1 MSQLFR
7 YCRAHRIALGLFV
20 AALAGLCLFWAA
32 RGNRVW
38 MDAWLA
44 HVSMPVKGAV
54 SALVDPLPFSVCEA
68 SVTVLILFVLFMAG
82 RTVWQLV
89 RRGQNR
95 FGTLVLHFVTAAVWV
110 YLLVCALWGT
120 QYYGTTFAE
129 KAGMTGGEVETG
141 DLAAVAAY
149 FARQANETADAV
161 PRDGEGVFAV
171 SVQEILSHSSGVY
184 DNAVAE
190 YPCLAGPERS
200 AKPAF
205 YSRIMSAAGFTGYL
219 CPLFGES
226 TVNVD
231 CPTVFL
237 PVTVAHEFA
246 HQRGVAAEQEA
257 NFCGI
262 YASVTSGKAEYV
274 YSGWLY
280 GFVHLFN
287 ALYSADPEQALAAW
301 EQLCPEARAD
311 IGCNDAYW
319 ASWEGPVETLG
330 ETVYEG
336 FLQSYDQKLGMR
348 SYGACVDLLVEK
360 YLPLAGEKQPL

>member
-7 YCRAHRIALGLFV
+7 YCRAHSIALGLFV

-95 FGTLVLHFVTAAVWV
+95 FGTLVRHFVTAAVWV

-129 KAGMTGGEVETG
+129 KAGMSGGEVETG

-257 NFCGI
+257 NFVGI
-262 YASVTSGKAEYV
+262 LASITSGKPAYM

-280 GFVHLFN
+280 GYLHLSN
-287 ALYSADPEQALAAW
+287 ALYRADPQAAAA
-301 EQLCPEARAD
+301 LSARLPAGAAAD
-311 IGCNDAYW
+311 FADNNAYW
-319 ASWEGPVETLG
+319 AGWEGPVRTVG
-330 ETVYEG
+330 ESVYDS
-336 FLQSYDQKLGMR
+336 FLRSYGQDLGMQ
-348 SYGACVDLLVEK
+348 SYGACVDLLVEHF
-360 YLPLAGEKQPL
+360 LPLCGPTE

>member
-1 MSQLFR
+1 MSQLLR
-7 YCRAHRIALGLFV
+7 HCRAHRIALGLLA

-32 RGNRVW
+32 RGNRAW
-38 MDAWLA
+38 MDAWLS
-44 HVSMPVKGAV
+44 HVSMPVKRAV

-68 SVTVLILFVLFMAG
+68 AVTVGILFVLFMIG
-82 RTVWQLV
+82 RTVRKLV
-89 RRGQNR
+89 RRKQNR
-95 FGTLVLHFVTAAVWV
+95 FGTLALHFVTAAVWV

-129 KAGMTGGEVETG
+129 KAGMTGGAVETG

-149 FARQANETADAV
+149 FARQANGTADAV
-161 PRDGEGVFAV
+161 PRDDEGVFAV

-184 DNAVAE
+184 DGAVAE
-190 YPCLAGPERS
+190 YPCLAGPERG

-205 YSRIMSAAGFTGYL
+205 YSKVMSAAGFTGYL

-231 CPTVFL
+231 CPSVFL

-287 ALYSADPEQALAAW
+287 ALCSADPEQAVAVW
-301 EQLCPEARAD
+301 DQLCPEARAD
-311 IGCNDAYW
+311 IAANNAYW

-360 YLPLAGEKQPL
+360 YLPLTGEKQTI

>member
-1 MSQLFR
+1 MPKLLQH
-7 YCRAHRIALGLFV
+7 CRRHLPALGLL
-20 AALAGLCLFWAA
+20 AAAAAGLAVFRLT
-32 RGNRVW
+32 RHNRAW

-44 HVSMPVKGAV
+44 QVSMPCKRAV

-68 SVTVLILFVLFMAG
+68 SVTVLILFVLLMAG
-82 RTVWQLV
+82 RTVWMAV
-89 RRGQNR
+89 RRGRYR
-95 FGTLVLHFVTAAVWV
+95 FGTLALHFATAAAWI

-120 QYYGTTFAE
+120 QYYGTPFAE
-129 KAGMTGGEVETG
+129 KAAMTGGAVETG
-141 DLAAVAAY
+141 DLAAVTGY
-149 FARQANETADAV
+149 FVQRVNETADAV
-161 PRDGEGVFAV
+161 ARDSDGLFAV
-171 SVQEILSHSSGVY
+171 PVSGILADSAGIY
-184 DNAVAE
+184 DAAAAE
-190 YPCLAGPERS
+190 YPCLAGPERR

-205 YSRIMSAAGFTGYL
+205 YSKLMSAAGFTGYL

-231 CPTVFL
+231 CPAVFL

-280 GFVHLFN
+280 GYVHLFN
-287 ALYSADPEQALAAW
+287 ALYTADPEQALDSW
-301 EQLCPEARAD
+301 RQLCDGARAD
-311 IGCNDAYW
+311 IACNDAYW
-319 ASWEGPVETLG
+319 ASWEGPVEALG

-336 FLQSYDQKLGMR
+336 FLQSYDQQLGMR

-360 YLPLAGEKQPL
+360 YLPLAA